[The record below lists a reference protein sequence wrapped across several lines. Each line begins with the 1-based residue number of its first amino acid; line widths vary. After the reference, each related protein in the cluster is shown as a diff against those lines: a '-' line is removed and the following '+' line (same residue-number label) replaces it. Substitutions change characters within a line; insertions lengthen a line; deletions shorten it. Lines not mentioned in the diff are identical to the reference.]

1 MGLGPSTRVL
11 VTYHGPDKADFNE
24 NWLSLLPPAVPP
36 AGVKP
41 HEGLRDPCWD
51 SGWLY
56 FVRVLYRP
64 SQLLWDHA
72 WHALSCPEDITMQ
85 QSSLT
90 TPPLTTGSYNL
101 SSPSSRMFPG
111 AFRVDGGAGVI
122 LLFHL
127 GPKDSEVTMCLCFG
141 QLEVSELTI
150 FNYKK
155 RLLWWGMRTTLSVG
169 TRVNTW
175 KAIWCYVHLAK
186 W

>member
-1 MGLGPSTRVL
+1 MGQIKLTLTKTDSPSFLQQFLRQGWNLMRVSVIHAGTL
-11 VTYHGPDKADFNE
+11 AGFTLCGSCTGHHSCCEIMRDMPCHVQKT
-24 NWLSLLPPAVPP
+24 LLCSSPLW
-36 AGVKP
+36 P
-41 HEGLRDPCWD
+41 H
-51 SGWLY
+51 
-56 FVRVLYRP
+56 
-64 SQLLWDHA
+64 
-72 WHALSCPEDITMQ
+72 
-85 QSSLT
+85 
-90 TPPLTTGSYNL
+90 PPLTTGSYNL

-155 RLLWWGMRTTLSVG
+155 RLLWRGMRTTLSVG